1 MSAYVH
7 ADETAN
13 EMLAR
18 HGLMH
23 DRGVIRSIA
32 DGAPRFRARS
42 VQHTNAWVA
51 LGCPDDSRETQERVA
66 LAVCG
71 MEDP

>member
-1 MSAYVH
+1 MSAYAH
-7 ADETAN
+7 ADETAT

-18 HGLMH
+18 HGLRH
-23 DRGVIRSIA
+23 DRGVIRSVA

-51 LGCPDDSRETQERVA
+51 LGCPADSRETQERVA
-66 LAVCG
+66 RAVCG
-71 MEDP
+71 SEEP